1 MRFTPAL
8 AASFGDW
15 LECDAI
21 RRALLAEL
29 PDLAPTVELHP
40 QRPLLRIPR
49 AEGPVIVARVD
60 EADTMPWVVGVV
72 AAREPTLHEVE
83 TAEAAVE
90 LVLEILA

>member
-29 PDLAPTVELHP
+29 PDLAPRWSSTRSARCCASP
-40 QRPLLRIPR
+40 APR
-49 AEGPVIVARVD
+49 AR
-60 EADTMPWVVGVV
+60 
-72 AAREPTLHEVE
+72 
-83 TAEAAVE
+83 
-90 LVLEILA
+90 